1 MTAVNHPAAS
11 RGSTVFFPA
20 PDNPFPPEAAWSC
33 RLSLRAFSSFSN
45 SDRSILTVVAGAAT
59 FLANRTV
66 AAVGEADPQPADTAA
81 RPAASPATQKRRS
94 GITHRTLVPASRR
107 AGSSTRCW
115 SAGGRRHRRRLLS
128 DRNQLRQHGQQP
140 FHHLQSVRLGSER
153 PRGGQRHD
161 DLVVA

>member
-45 SDRSILTVVAGAAT
+45 SDRSILTVSPNSSSMVVDVVSSDPPAPSAVDVVVARAAE
-59 FLANRTV
+59 FLAKRTV

-81 RPAASPATQKRRS
+81 NPAASPATQKRRTE
-94 GITHRTLVPASRR
+94 ITQRTLVTRRPNITAVTPAR
-107 AGSSTRCW
+107 
-115 SAGGRRHRRRLLS
+115 
-128 DRNQLRQHGQQP
+128 
-140 FHHLQSVRLGSER
+140 
-153 PRGGQRHD
+153 
-161 DLVVA
+161 